1 MPDEIIAPGG
11 SAGSGRHRGAQTVL
25 ASLAAVAGVL
35 AASSCCWPL
44 LPFVAAAGFAGSAA
58 LLSAAR
64 PYLLVASVFFDCLRV
79 LSGAAGEEVWASTA
93 RRRVYAAVA
102 IHSLRR
108 YYDFLSAD
116 HGECD
121 RQLDGTVST

>member
-25 ASLAAVAGVL
+25 ASFAAIAGVL

-64 PYLLVASVFFDCLRV
+64 PYLLVASVLLIAYGFYQARRAKRCGRRPRV
-79 LSGAAGEEVWASTA
+79 VASMLLWLSTA
-93 RRRVYAAVA
+93 FVVITIFFPQIMANA
-102 IHSLRR
+102 IASLMAR
-108 YYDFLSAD
+108 
-116 HGECD
+116 
-121 RQLDGTVST
+121 